1 MIKVFAIGNILLGDD
16 GVGVKVVDKIQN
28 EIKSLS
34 KDIEVIIGETDFM
47 YCLIN
52 IRKED
57 FVIIIDSTY
66 FGIDPGSVTI
76 FDFKECDRFVGD
88 LSTQHEENLLKIL
101 RMNHR
106 EIKGCLIG
114 IEVSLVDYSLE
125 LSQCL
130 SDTFD
135 YICNEV
141 FKQIKDILK
150 EKKLGE

>member
-16 GVGVKVVDKIQN
+16 GIGVKVMYKIQN

-52 IRKED
+52 IEKED
-57 FVIIIDSTY
+57 FVIIIDSSY
-66 FGIDPGSVTI
+66 FGIDPGRFTI
-76 FDFKECDRFVGD
+76 FDFKVCVRFVGD

-101 RMNHR
+101 RINHR
-106 EIKGCLIG
+106 EVKGCLIG
-114 IEVSLVDYSLE
+114 IEVSLVDYSLK
-125 LSQCL
+125 LSNCL
-130 SDTFD
+130 SDRFNC
-135 YICNEV
+135 ICNEV
-141 FKQIKDILK
+141 FEQIKDILK

>member
-16 GVGVKVVDKIQN
+16 GVGVKVVDKIEN
-28 EIKSLS
+28 EIKNISN
-34 KDIEVIIGETDFM
+34 DIEVIIGETDFM

-52 IRKED
+52 IDKED
-57 FVIIIDSTY
+57 FVIIVDSTCLE
-66 FGIDPGSVTI
+66 IDPGSVTV
-76 FDFKECDRFVGD
+76 FDFKECDKFVGD

-101 RMNHR
+101 RINHR
-106 EIKGCLIG
+106 EVKGCLIG
-114 IEVSLVDYSLE
+114 IEVSLVDYSLK

-130 SDTFD
+130 SDRFD